1 MSYSHFSKA
10 ERNVVYFMREIKKCT
25 LRTIAE
31 ALGRSVSSISRELRR
46 NVDVRGEYHPDLA
59 CVLYWKRRERLVVR
73 LKTGDFRLMRL
84 VVERLEEGWSPEQI
98 SGRFRYVEFKTDP
111 RYWVS
116 HETIYRYL
124 KADRA
129 QGGKLYRLLRRSR
142 LRKYERKGR
151 GGMLGRMMDRVSID
165 ERPPVVKLQTRFGD
179 WEGDTIRGGKGQGH
193 AATFVERKSL
203 FLVAALMKDAKADTL
218 RRAARTSFDGIP
230 NGLIHTI
237 TVDNGKEF
245 ATFKDIE
252 TDFDTSIYFAHP
264 YSAWERGINENTN
277 GLLRQYIP
285 KKTNLL
291 TLSPTKLK
299 EAIERLNTRP
309 RKKLKYRT
317 PQEVFSNARVALD
330 T

>member
-10 ERNVVYFMREIKKCT
+10 ERKVVYFMREIKECS
-25 LRTIAE
+25 LRAIAE
-31 ALGRSVSSISRELRR
+31 ALGRSVSTISRELRR
-46 NVDVRGEYHPDLA
+46 NVDGRGDYHPDLA

-73 LKTGDFRLMRL
+73 PKTEDRQLMRL
-84 VVERLEEGWSPEQI
+84 VVGRLEEGWSPEQI
-98 SGRFRYVEFKTDP
+98 SGRFRYVEFKDDP
-111 RYWVS
+111 KYWIS
-116 HETIYRYL
+116 HETIYRYV
-124 KADRA
+124 KADRRR
-129 QGGKLYRLLRRSR
+129 GGKLYRLLRRGR

-151 GGMLGRMMDRVSID
+151 GGMLGRMMNRTFID
-165 ERPPVVKLQTRFGD
+165 KRPAEVKAQVRFGD

-218 RRAARTSFDGIP
+218 WRAARTAFEGIP

-245 ATFKDIE
+245 AAFENIE
-252 TDFDTSIYFAHP
+252 TDFDTSVYFAHP

-291 TLSPTKLK
+291 TLSPTKFK
-299 EAIERLNTRP
+299 EAIDRLNNRP
-309 RKKLKYRT
+309 RKKLKYRS
-317 PQEVFSNARVALD
+317 PQEVFTDVCVALGS
-330 T
+330 